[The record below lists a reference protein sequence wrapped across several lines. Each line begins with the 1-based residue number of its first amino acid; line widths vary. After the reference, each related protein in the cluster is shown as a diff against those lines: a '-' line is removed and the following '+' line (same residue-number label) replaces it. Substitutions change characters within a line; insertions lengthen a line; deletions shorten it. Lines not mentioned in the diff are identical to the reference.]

1 MTPSLQRSKLFFLPN
16 KSSSA
21 EAALGQAVPA
31 VVAGVFVDVAGQA
44 SVPVLFDAALVDGHP
59 GHEEGAL
66 EEVDGH
72 DAH

>member
-1 MTPSLQRSKLFFLPN
+1 M
-16 KSSSA
+16 
-21 EAALGQAVPA
+21 
-31 VVAGVFVDVAGQA
+31 DVAGQA

-72 DAH
+72 DAHGRVEAEGLQGR